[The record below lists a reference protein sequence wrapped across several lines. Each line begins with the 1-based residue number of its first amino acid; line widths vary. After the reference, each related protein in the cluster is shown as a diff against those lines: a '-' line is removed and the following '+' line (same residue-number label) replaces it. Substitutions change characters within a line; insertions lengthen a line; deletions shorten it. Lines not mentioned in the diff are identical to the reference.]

1 MTRRF
6 PPRRLAPPRP
16 MSDPPG
22 RGRAARRLAGA
33 SGAALALGL
42 LGAPAAGAA
51 PAVAYDREC
60 YNPGQPIIET
70 GSGFTPSSQTVETLT
85 LIDEDAAEILAA
97 FASPPVA
104 VDPLGAFTRGI
115 EAPPLA
121 RRADRRELAL
131 SAFGDPSVT
140 EPVTVQWTLS
150 GWDVAISSRGGRV
163 SRHGRMHVEAWGW
176 QDRGEA
182 LYVHYLRGA
191 KRVRSVRLGAL
202 SAPCGDLDVTVR
214 QFPFAAK
221 PGKWRF
227 YLSTTPRFDPR
238 APWVGFRVRLPKP
251 HRPARSVRAAEWRPD
266 GRHATR

>member
-1 MTRRF
+1 MARRF

-16 MSDPPG
+16 LSDPRG

-42 LGAPAAGAA
+42 LAAPGADAI
-51 PAVAYDREC
+51 PAVAYDRGC

-70 GSGFTPSSQTVETLT
+70 GSGFTPGTQVVESLT

-115 EAPPLA
+115 KAPPLA

-131 SAFGDPSVT
+131 SAFADPSVT
-140 EPVTVQWTLS
+140 EPITVQWTLS
-150 GWDVAISSRGGRV
+150 GWDVTISSPAAGSGATDGCA
-163 SRHGRMHVEAWGW
+163 SR
-176 QDRGEA
+176 
-182 LYVHYLRGA
+182 RGA
-191 KRVRSVRLGAL
+191 GRTEARRSTCTTCAAR
-202 SAPCGDLDVTVR
+202 SACARSGSARSPRRAGISTSRVR

-238 APWVGFRVRLPKP
+238 AAWIRFQVRLAKP
-251 HRPARSVRAAEWRPD
+251 HRPARSVRTAGWRRD
-266 GRHATR
+266 GRHAAR